1 MVPPRLRSRFRLF
14 YVGIREGNAFAH
26 DVRML
31 GSPGVAGERVL
42 SSYGALQHF
51 RLRCCRYRYCTVV
64 TVPSPQRFRKEIAL
78 QDQQIFGNRLVVGH
92 VRDAG
97 QRQERVLTS
106 GCHQR
111 LAQAQAVRDRH
122 IVVGEPWMSMSGR
135 SSAARRR

>member
-1 MVPPRLRSRFRLF
+1 
-14 YVGIREGNAFAH
+14 
-26 DVRML
+26 ML
-31 GSPGVAGERVL
+31 GSPGVARERVL

-106 GCHQR
+106 GCISAWLRRR
-111 LAQAQAVRDRH
+111 LCA
-122 IVVGEPWMSMSGR
+122 IVTLSSANPWMSMSGR
-135 SSAARRR
+135 SSCGASAMMLLRSYTAESRPR